1 MQDEDPRKLSS
12 WAATLIISQ
21 LCISLSGVLSSNTFT
36 GYTLCIHWVYFTHS
50 LGTLLTFIGYTTS
63 DE

>member
-12 WAATLIISQ
+12 WAATLIIS
-21 LCISLSGVLSSNTFT
+21 LLYISIWNPFKQR
-36 GYTLCIHWVYFTHS
+36 IHWVHFTHS
-50 LGTLLTFIGYTTS
+50 LGTLLTFIGYTTT